1 MNTAPKIKIEMI
13 TLSVRCF
20 FLGVLSLFP
29 VFGIPMAVLALRHHG
44 RVRQIR
50 DGHWNPA
57 HRYLY
62 WGVVCARLAVVL
74 LALEITAAA
83 AVYTMESR

>member
-1 MNTAPKIKIEMI
+1 MNAAPKVKIEMI
-13 TLSVRCF
+13 ELSTRCF
-20 FLGVLSLFP
+20 FLGLFGLFP
-29 VFGIPMAVLALRHHG
+29 VLGIPAAALALRHYQ
-44 RVRQIR
+44 RVLQIR

>member
-1 MNTAPKIKIEMI
+1 MNAAPQIKIEMI

-20 FLGVLSLFP
+20 FLGVLGLVP
-29 VFGIPMAVLALRHHG
+29 VFGIPMAVLALHHHG

-50 DGHWNPA
+50 DGYWNPA

-62 WGVVCARLAVVL
+62 WGAVCARLAVIL

-83 AVYTMESR
+83 AVYTIEAR